1 MTGIPSAVI
10 VEILTACISDVVI
23 VAHPEASARTT
34 IKAGIFDTE

>member
-1 MTGIPSAVI
+1 MTGCVS
-10 VEILTACISDVVI
+10 EEVI